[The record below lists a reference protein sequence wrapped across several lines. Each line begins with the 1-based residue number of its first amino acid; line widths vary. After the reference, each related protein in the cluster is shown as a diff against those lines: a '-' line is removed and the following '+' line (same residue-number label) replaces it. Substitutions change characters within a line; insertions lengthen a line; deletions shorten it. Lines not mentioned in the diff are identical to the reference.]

1 MPVAAP
7 RSELLTPV
15 WSDAR
20 DRLVCAHCG
29 EPCDSGGVTSDAG
42 SFCCTGCE
50 AVHTLLGSKGL
61 AAFYACEV
69 PVGVSQRQ
77 ASAGRPD
84 RFSVLD
90 DPTVRPRF
98 IVSDDGEQ
106 ALAKFAVPGL
116 HCASCVWL
124 LERIGRVDDRI
135 GRTEVDLL
143 RRTVSVTF
151 DPSRIRLSEVATA
164 LAGVGYEPLLTG
176 ETPAT
181 STPARRQ
188 LYTRIGLAGFAF
200 GNIMLFSIPR
210 YANGAPIEDGFQR
223 LFDTFNIVLALP
235 VLFYSASGFFTGAWQ
250 AMRRRTVSL
259 DVPIVIGLVT
269 LVVRSLV
276 DIGMGRG
283 EGYLDSFA
291 GLVFFLL
298 IGRLFQQQAFDWIGF
313 DRTFRSFFP
322 LSVLVE
328 GPDGSGPASTSI
340 DHLRPGHR
348 IVLRPEE
355 VVPVDSRLVE
365 GQALVDYAFLTG
377 EREPVLVEAGG
388 LVRAG
393 GRLTAAAARFDVLRE
408 VTQSELAALWT
419 RGDAPAPR
427 AHWLTDVSATFGG
440 WFVVVAMVLAAAG
453 FAFWWPNGPK
463 ALDVATAVLIIA
475 CPCALTL
482 SAPITL
488 GTAMTMLGRR
498 GWYLK
503 EPAVVLDLS
512 RVSTVIFDKT
522 GTLTTAGATS
532 VEAPGLTEVD
542 LDLVRALAA
551 SSVHPVC
558 RAITR
563 AGMSRRSVDH
573 VRETPGRGIRGRVD
587 GHDVV
592 LGSAAFVGDDCHAQE
607 DNRTA
612 TRPRGDETTT
622 MSLPGTI
629 VAIDGRVRGRIVISA
644 PVRDGIEAAVS
655 TLAATG
661 PVSLLSGDRDVGD
674 PRWPRL
680 FGTRTYFGQTAH
692 QKRDHVAA
700 LRADGAH
707 VLMVGDGLNDAGA
720 FEAADTGLAVSDD
733 TACIVP
739 ACDVVVGGTRLA
751 TLPHVLAY
759 ARRARQT
766 IVICFGISLLYNV
779 IGLSLALAG
788 LLSPLVAA
796 VLMPV
801 SSLTVVGTSVG
812 LARWWARGVPAA

>member
-7 RSELLTPV
+7 RSELLTPL

-20 DRLVCAHCG
+20 ERIACVHCG
-29 EPCDSGGVTSDAG
+29 DPCDSRSIANEAG
-42 SFCCTGCE
+42 TFCCSGCE

-69 PVGVSQRQ
+69 PVGVSQRR
-77 ASAGRPD
+77 ATGSDPE

-98 IVSDDGEQ
+98 MVSDDGAQ
-106 ALAKFAVPGL
+106 ALAKFALPGL

-151 DPSRIRLSEVATA
+151 DPSRIRLSEVAIA

-181 STPARRQ
+181 STPARRK

-210 YANGAPIEDGFQR
+210 YANGAPIEGGFQR
-223 LFDTFNIVLALP
+223 LFDTFNIALALP
-235 VLFYSASGFFTGAWQ
+235 VLFYSAAPFFTGAWQ

-259 DVPIVIGLVT
+259 DVPIVIGLIA
-269 LVVRSLV
+269 LIARSLF
-276 DIGMGRG
+276 DIGTARG
-283 EGYLDSFA
+283 AGYLDSFA

-328 GPDGSGPASTSI
+328 QPAGAAPTPTAI
-340 DHLRPGHR
+340 DRIRPGDR

-355 VVPVDSRLVE
+355 VVPVDARLVD
-365 GQALVDYAFLTG
+365 GQALIDYAFLTG
-377 EREPVLVEAGG
+377 EREPVLVRAGEM
-388 LVRAG
+388 VRAG
-393 GRLTAAAARFDVLRE
+393 GRLTATSARFEVLRE

-427 AHWLTDVSATFGG
+427 SHWLTDVSTTFGG

-453 FAFWWPNGPK
+453 VVAWWPNAPM
-463 ALDVATAVLIIA
+463 AIEVATAVLIIA

-503 EPAVVLDLS
+503 DPAVVLDLS
-512 RVSTVIFDKT
+512 RVSSVIFDKT
-522 GTLTTAGATS
+522 GTLTAAGAAT
-532 VEAPGLTEVD
+532 VEAQGLTEAD
-542 LDLVRALAA
+542 LELVRALA
-551 SSVHPVC
+551 SLSVHPVA
-558 RAITR
+558 RAI
-563 AGMSRRSVDH
+563 ARSGATHLRVELAS
-573 VRETPGRGIRGRVD
+573 ETTGRGIRGRVN

-592 LGSAAFVGDDCHAQE
+592 LGSEAFVRDDCGSQ
-607 DNRTA
+607 
-612 TRPRGDETTT
+612 GDV
-622 MSLPGTI
+622 SGPGTL
-629 VAIDGRVRGRIVISA
+629 VAIDGHIRGRIVISA
-644 PVRDGIEAAVS
+644 PVRDGIESAVS
-655 TLAATG
+655 ALATIG
-661 PVSLLSGDRDVGD
+661 PVSLLSGDRDAGD
-674 PRWPRL
+674 PRWTRL
-680 FGTRTYFGQTAH
+680 FGARTHFGQTAQ
-692 QKRDHVAA
+692 QKRAHVAA
-700 LRADGAH
+700 LRTGGAH

-720 FEAADTGLAVSDD
+720 FEAADTGIAVSDD

-739 ACDVVVGGTRLA
+739 ACDVVVTGARLA
-751 TLPHVLAY
+751 DLPHVLVY
-759 ARRARQT
+759 ARRARLT
-766 IVICFGISLLYNV
+766 IVICFVISLLYNA

-796 VLMPV
+796 ILMPV

-812 LARWWARGVPAA
+812 LARWWARGVPAS